1 VVTVLVVDDERPVRE
16 LLAMLLEEFGY
27 TVLRAAHG
35 RQALE
40 LVAGQR
46 PDLVISDVMMPLLSG
61 VELCRR
67 LKSDPQSAGIP
78 VILMSTAGPH
88 VAKDSGADAFISKP
102 FDLATLETLV
112 AHWAA
117 RAQERAAGA

>member
-1 VVTVLVVDDERPVRE
+1 MTILVVDDERPVRE
-16 LLAMLLEEFGY
+16 LLAMLLEDFGY
-27 TVLRAAHG
+27 AVLVASHG
-35 RQALE
+35 RHALE
-40 LVAGQR
+40 QVAGRR
-46 PDLVISDVMMPLLSG
+46 PDLVISDVMMPLVGG

-67 LKSDPQSAGIP
+67 LKSDPQSAGMP

-88 VAKDSGADAFISKP
+88 VANDSGADAFIAKP
-102 FDLATLETLV
+102 FDLAALETLV